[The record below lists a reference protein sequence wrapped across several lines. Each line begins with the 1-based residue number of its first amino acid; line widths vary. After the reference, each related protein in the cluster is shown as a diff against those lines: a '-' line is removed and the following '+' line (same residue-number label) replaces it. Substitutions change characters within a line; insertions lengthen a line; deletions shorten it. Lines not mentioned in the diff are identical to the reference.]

1 VPLLAKHLILSK
13 ALNKAVKNG
22 FYSFA
27 GGAFGATEF
36 VVLPEDQFG
45 QIKVHVKGHP
55 NNYWS
60 AEAIIYNHDFA
71 RALWPWR
78 DDSKCPYCG
87 IAFPGSLSHPRPC
100 PLADKFFPHLWQYH
114 IETMVMKGDIN
125 DAIAYLGQNI

>member
-1 VPLLAKHLILSK
+1 MPMVPKHKILEK
-13 ALNKAVKNG
+13 VIKKAVKGG

-27 GGAFGATEF
+27 NGVFGDTEF

-45 QIKVHVKGHP
+45 QIMVHVKDHDT
-55 NNYWS
+55 YMWS

-87 IAFPGSLSHPRPC
+87 IAFPGTLSHPRPC
-100 PLADKFFPHLWQYH
+100 PLADQFYPYLWQYH
-114 IETMVMKGDIN
+114 LQAMVMTGSIN
-125 DAIAYLGQNI
+125 DAIAYLDQNS